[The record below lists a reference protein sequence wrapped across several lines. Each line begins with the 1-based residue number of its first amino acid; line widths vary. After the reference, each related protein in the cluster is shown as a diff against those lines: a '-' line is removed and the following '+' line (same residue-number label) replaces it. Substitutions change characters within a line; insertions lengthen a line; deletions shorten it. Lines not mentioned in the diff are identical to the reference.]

1 MVLPTVSVSEVE
13 VSSSLSL
20 SFNRP
25 PMLLPSA
32 PPPNQNSPLS
42 SRLTGHMLL
51 PSGDGSF
58 GFLVHSL
65 SPAGGN
71 LELPSSWQD
80 SVALQGASGGFKTR
94 GERK

>member
-1 MVLPTVSVSEVE
+1 
-13 VSSSLSL
+13 
-20 SFNRP
+20 
-25 PMLLPSA
+25 
-32 PPPNQNSPLS
+32 
-42 SRLTGHMLL
+42 MLL
-51 PSGDGSF
+51 PSGDRSF